1 MAEARRR
8 PVQDQDTL
16 SVLRPLNPGGAKP
29 ELPDGS
35 HGARAVF
42 SATMKIR
49 EMMTRETRSV
59 SPDTPVIEAAGLMR
73 LHDIG
78 VVPVLEENR
87 IVGML
92 TDRDIVLQ
100 VVADGG
106 DPRSTRVRDVM
117 STGSI
122 SVFDD
127 QDVDEAVGLMQKY
140 QIRRLPV
147 LDRNSALVGI
157 VSLGDIAVD
166 VHAGLSGKAL
176 KDVSEPAVPRL

>member
-1 MAEARRR
+1 
-8 PVQDQDTL
+8 
-16 SVLRPLNPGGAKP
+16 
-29 ELPDGS
+29 
-35 HGARAVF
+35 
-42 SATMKIR
+42 
-49 EMMTRETRSV
+49 MTKGTRSV
-59 SPDTPVIEAAGLMR
+59 LAATPVIEAAGLMR

-78 VVPVLEENR
+78 AVPVLKGDQ

-100 VVADGG
+100 LVAEGK
-106 DPRSTRVRDVM
+106 DPRTTLVGDVM

-127 QDVDEAVGLMQKY
+127 QSVDEGVELMQKY

-147 LDRNSALVGI
+147 LDRANKLVGI

-166 VHAGLSGKAL
+166 VHAGLSGRVL
-176 KDVSEPAVPRL
+176 KEVSEPAVPLI

>member
-1 MAEARRR
+1 MF
-8 PVQDQDTL
+8 L
-16 SVLRPLNPGGAKP
+16 L
-29 ELPDGS
+29 
-35 HGARAVF
+35 
-42 SATMKIR
+42 MKIR
-49 EMMTRETRSV
+49 DMMTKETRSV
-59 SPDTPVIEAAGLMR
+59 SPDTSVVEAAGLMR
-73 LHDIG
+73 VHDIG
-78 VVPVLEENR
+78 VVPVLDGDR

-100 VVADGG
+100 VVANGQ
-106 DPRSTRVRDVM
+106 DPRTTPVNAAM

-127 QDVDEAVGLMQKY
+127 QTVDEGVKLMQKY

-147 LDRNSALVGI
+147 LDRQNKLVGI

-176 KDVSEPAVPRL
+176 KEVSEPSVPLM

>member
-1 MAEARRR
+1 
-8 PVQDQDTL
+8 
-16 SVLRPLNPGGAKP
+16 
-29 ELPDGS
+29 
-35 HGARAVF
+35 
-42 SATMKIR
+42 MKIR
-49 EMMTRETRSV
+49 EMMTQGTVSV

-78 VVPVLEENR
+78 VVPVLDGAR

-100 VVADGG
+100 VVANGA
-106 DPRSTRVRDVM
+106 DPKTTPVNAVM
-117 STGSI
+117 SRGSI

-127 QDVDEAVGLMQKY
+127 QSVEEAVDLMKKY

-147 LDRNSALVGI
+147 LDRTNKLVGI

-176 KDVSEPAVPRL
+176 KEVSEPSAPLR

>member
-1 MAEARRR
+1 
-8 PVQDQDTL
+8 
-16 SVLRPLNPGGAKP
+16 
-29 ELPDGS
+29 
-35 HGARAVF
+35 
-42 SATMKIR
+42 MKIR
-49 EMMTRETRSV
+49 EMMTKGTRSV

-78 VVPVLEENR
+78 VVPVLEGDR

-100 VVADGG
+100 VVANGT
-106 DPRSTRVRDVM
+106 DPKNTPVSSAM

-122 SVFDD
+122 SVFED
-127 QDVDEAVGLMQKY
+127 QSVEEGVELMQKY

-147 LDRNSALVGI
+147 LDRTNKLVGI
-157 VSLGDIAVD
+157 ISLGDVAVD

-176 KDVSEPAVPRL
+176 KEVSEPAAPLM

>member
-1 MAEARRR
+1 
-8 PVQDQDTL
+8 
-16 SVLRPLNPGGAKP
+16 
-29 ELPDGS
+29 
-35 HGARAVF
+35 
-42 SATMKIR
+42 MKIR
-49 EMMTRETRSV
+49 EMMTKGTVSV

-78 VVPVLEENR
+78 VVPVLDGAR

-100 VVADGG
+100 VVANGT
-106 DPRSTRVRDVM
+106 DPKTTPVNAVM
-117 STGSI
+117 SRGSI

-127 QDVDEAVGLMQKY
+127 QSVEEAVDLMKKY

-147 LDRNSALVGI
+147 LDRTNKLVGI

-176 KDVSEPAVPRL
+176 KEVSEPSTPLR